1 MTDPKNGGVGYPQ
14 KPTPSRR
21 RANARIKKIE
31 SQLEVIERLLHKPV
45 DAVKD
50 GQPTKMSALEAI
62 MLQLLQKSL
71 AGDKRA
77 DRALQRFS
85 DFADRN
91 SVSELGLVF
100 VDNDYT
106 RAFAASLEPKDG

>member
-1 MTDPKNGGVGYPQ
+1 MTDPKDSGAVLPRKL
-14 KPTPSRR
+14 KPNRR
-21 RANARIKKIE
+21 PKARTKQID
-31 SQLEVIERLLHKPV
+31 SPLEVIERLLHKPV
-45 DAVKD
+45 DTVKD

-62 MLQLLQKSL
+62 VFQLLQKSL

-77 DRALQRFS
+77 DRALQKFT

-91 SVSELGLVF
+91 SVSELQLVF

-106 RAFAASLEPKDG
+106 RAFAASPEPKDA

>member
-1 MTDPKNGGVGYPQ
+1 MTDPKESGAEYPQ
-14 KPTPSRR
+14 KPKPTRR
-21 RANARIKKIE
+21 PKAQIKQIE
-31 SQLEVIERLLHKPV
+31 SPLEVIERLLHKPV
-45 DAVKD
+45 DTVKD

-62 MLQLLQKSL
+62 VLQLLQKSL

-91 SVSELGLVF
+91 TVTELELVF

-106 RAFAASLEPKDG
+106 RAFAASPEPKDA